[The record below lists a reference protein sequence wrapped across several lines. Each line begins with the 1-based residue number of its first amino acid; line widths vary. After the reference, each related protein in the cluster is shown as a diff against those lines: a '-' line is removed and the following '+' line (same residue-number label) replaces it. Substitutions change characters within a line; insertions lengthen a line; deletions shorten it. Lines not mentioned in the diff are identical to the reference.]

1 MCAAARLARPSRTRF
16 SLALNTRE
24 ASDLHGRTVYKEQS
38 PPKRSLDP
46 PADNFRAAQLAR
58 AALIHAAMHTVM
70 MCPAAAASRRTAF
83 GAVVG
88 CSLLALAAAGLDEQG
103 KMPEG
108 VIGLYPSS
116 FDMQVSNVRFCHD
129 LLSSIDPPAAA
140 ADTPARTV

>member
-1 MCAAARLARPSRTRF
+1 MRPSDSCENEVF
-16 SLALNTRE
+16 AGSQY
-24 ASDLHGRTVYKEQS
+24 TVRAKHQTSTAAQYIRNNYPQ
-38 PPKRSLDP
+38 KRSLDS
-46 PADNFRAAQLAR
+46 PADNFRAAQLVR

-70 MCPAAAASRRTAF
+70 MCPAAASRRTAF